1 MKRLFL
7 ALTATMM
14 LCLGIHAQNQY
25 VMKILKTDGTTMELN
40 VNDIQ
45 DVTFDE
51 IQGPDPYIDVPHHFD
66 LTVTVG
72 KQGGMGRDLTTIMQS
87 RTTLDGGATVDFKNM
102 GAEINADYSMEM
114 ILKGKYYYQVPVS
127 ADRFV
132 KLQFKDNKMQVV
144 QAQPF
149 RENTYN
155 TRQYCHAWTGDNT
168 LVIMAANGDKNAI
181 VWTKLNTDDMS
192 IISEGT
198 LSLQV
203 ADGYDSFT
211 TSGILAYRESDN
223 KLFYFYYCKKGSGR
237 TAKNEPNF
245 HIVVI
250 DANTMAV
257 EQDIVNS
264 EANEMAGSAYGEL
277 LQQTTFFDEKGNLYL
292 VTFSDTEIG
301 EEGKLLRISKGNYN
315 FDAGYNGFP
324 NSDGKLLTTQYL
336 GNGKVFTY
344 SRNDAL
350 TEDDG
355 KGGTRKANQIDSY
368 SHYYSVIDL
377 NANTRTRMA
386 VNGSDIDYS
395 SGRFSQRSAFD
406 RGAGKVYFG
415 VNTQSAAPCVYVYDV
430 ATGAVSKGVDVAE
443 GYYFEQIRLVE
454 D

>member
-1 MKRLFL
+1 MKRILL
-7 ALTATMM
+7 AFAATMM

-25 VMKILKTDGTTMELN
+25 VMKILKTDGTTLEIN

-51 IQGPDPYIDVPHHFD
+51 IQDPFIDVPHHFD

-72 KQGGMGRDLTTIMQS
+72 KQGGMGRDVTTIMQS
-87 RTTLDGGATVDFKNM
+87 RTTLDGGPTVDFKNM

-132 KLQFKDNKMQVV
+132 KLQFVNNKMEVV

-168 LVIMAANGDKNAI
+168 LIIMAANGDKNAI

-203 ADGYDSFT
+203 AEGYDSFT

-245 HIVVI
+245 H
-250 DANTMAV
+250 
-257 EQDIVNS
+257 
-264 EANEMAGSAYGEL
+264 
-277 LQQTTFFDEKGNLYL
+277 L
-292 VTFSDTEIG
+292 VAFSDTEIG

-406 RGAGKVYFG
+406 RGAGKVFFG
-415 VNTQSAAPCVYVYDV
+415 VNTQNAAPCVYVYDV
-430 ATGAVSKGVDVAE
+430 ATGAVTKGVDVAE

>member
-1 MKRLFL
+1 MKRILL

-25 VMKILKTDGTTMELN
+25 VMKILKTDGTTLEIN

-51 IQGPDPYIDVPHHFD
+51 LQDPYIDVPHHFD

-72 KQGGMGRDLTTIMQS
+72 KQGGMGRDVTTIMQS
-87 RTTLDGGATVDFKNM
+87 RTTLDGGPTVDFKNM

-132 KLQFKDNKMQVV
+132 KLQFVNNKMEVV

-155 TRQYCHAWTGDNT
+155 TRQYCHAWTSDNT
-168 LVIMAANGDKNAI
+168 LIIMAANGDKNAI

-211 TSGILAYRESDN
+211 TSGILAYRQSDN

-245 HIVVI
+245 HIAVI

-257 EQDIVNS
+257 EQDIINS

-292 VTFSDTEIG
+292 VAFSDTEIG

-406 RGAGKVYFG
+406 RGAGKVFFG
-415 VNTQSAAPCVYVYDV
+415 VNTQNAAPCVYIYDV

>member
-1 MKRLFL
+1 MKRILL

-25 VMKILKTDGTTMELN
+25 VMKILKTDGTTLEIN

-51 IQGPDPYIDVPHHFD
+51 LQDPYIDVPHHFD

-72 KQGGMGRDLTTIMQS
+72 KQGGMGRDVTTIMQS
-87 RTTLDGGATVDFKNM
+87 RTTLDGGPTVDFKNM

-132 KLQFKDNKMQVV
+132 KLQFVNNKMEVV

-155 TRQYCHAWTGDNT
+155 TRQYCHAWTSDNT
-168 LVIMAANGDKNAI
+168 LLIMAANGDKNAI

-203 ADGYDSFT
+203 ADGYDIFT

-245 HIVVI
+245 HIAVI

-257 EQDIVNS
+257 EQDIINS

-292 VTFSDTEIG
+292 VAFSDTEIG

-406 RGAGKVYFG
+406 RGAGKVFFG
-415 VNTQSAAPCVYVYDV
+415 VNTQNAAPCVYIYDV

>member
-1 MKRLFL
+1 MKRLLL

-14 LCLGIHAQNQY
+14 LCLGINAQNQY
-25 VMKILKTDGTTMELN
+25 VMKILKTDGTTVEFN

-72 KQGGMGRDLTTIMQS
+72 KQGGMGRDVTTIMQS
-87 RTTLDGGATVDFKNM
+87 RNTLDGGATVDFKNA
-102 GAEINADYSMEM
+102 GCEINADYSMEM

-132 KLQFKDNKMQVV
+132 KLKFKDNKMQVV

-203 ADGYDSFT
+203 ASGYDSFT

-223 KLFYFYYCKKGSGR
+223 KLFYFYYNKKGSGR
-237 TAKNEPNF
+237 TATNEPYF
-245 HIVVI
+245 HIAVI

-257 EQDIVNS
+257 EQDIINS

-292 VTFSDTEIG
+292 VAFSDTEIG
-301 EEGKLLRISKGNYN
+301 EEGKLLRISKGKYN

-386 VNGSDIDYS
+386 INGSDIDYS

-406 RGAGKVYFG
+406 RGAGKLYFG
-415 VNTQSAAPCVYVYDV
+415 VNTQSAAPCVYVYDI

-454 D
+454 N